1 MSRLLSPVWRRL
13 RLLVSRGVL
22 KMVDDAPGLQSV
34 QVTLLGESPA
44 WAERFQQ
51 YGLTSVPHGGAEAVV
66 AAVGGARAHLVAFAV
81 DDRRYRMASLAA
93 GEVAIYDD
101 QGQSVHLT
109 REGIVIKGAGLPLA
123 FVECPEVTMD
133 GALRVAGGVTV
144 GDTLQVT
151 GKVTLDDDLQ
161 AAGEV
166 SDGVGSM
173 QSMRDIYN
181 GHGHAPDG
189 PVPRMG

>member
-22 KMVDDAPGLQSV
+22 QLADDGSTMQKV

-51 YGLTSVPHGGAEAVV
+51 YGLTSVPRAEAVV
-66 AAVGGARAHLVAFAV
+66 TAVGGARAHLVAIAV
-81 DDRRYRMASLAA
+81 DDRRYRMAGLKG

-101 QGQSVHLT
+101 LGQSVHLT

-123 FVECPEVTMD
+123 FVDCPLVTMD
-133 GALRVAGGVTV
+133 GDLEVAGNVRDGTS
-144 GDTLQVT
+144 TM
-151 GKVTLDDDLQ
+151 Q
-161 AAGEV
+161 A
-166 SDGVGSM
+166 
-173 QSMRDIYN
+173 MRDTYN
-181 GHGHAPDG
+181 AQNHGGSG
-189 PVPRMG
+189 PNQEMN